1 MASAS
6 GVWLQHSSAVA
17 SALGLLGGSL
27 RQNKVLAGPGLP
39 QVSVEDAYPGAVNL
53 PPDDSTFPDVAA
65 VYGDGSLIA
74 GPLGSRWGA
83 TRK

>member
-1 MASAS
+1 
-6 GVWLQHSSAVA
+6 
-17 SALGLLGGSL
+17 
-27 RQNKVLAGPGLP
+27 VLAGPGLA
-39 QVSVEDAYPGAVNL
+39 QVSVEDAYRAANL

-65 VYGDGSLIA
+65 VYIDGSLIA

>member
-1 MASAS
+1 M
-6 GVWLQHSSAVA
+6 
-17 SALGLLGGSL
+17 
-27 RQNKVLAGPGLP
+27 
-39 QVSVEDAYPGAVNL
+39 SVEDAYRAANL

-65 VYGDGSLIA
+65 VYIDGSLIA